1 MDRII
6 VQKENYIFRFP
17 LSYRHESR
25 GKPKVSSDISKKKNF
40 LTDSRRLPSPNRKTV
55 NWKRTAG

>member
-25 GKPKVSSDISKKKNF
+25 GKPKVSSDISKKKIF
-40 LTDSRRLPSPNRKTV
+40 LNGLETSPKSQPQNR
-55 NWKRTAG
+55 